1 MCASARRSNR
11 KKPSPFYAPFF
22 LTSPLPVLFS
32 LVFILILIFFIWL
45 LALSELSR
53 YPAAAVRAQQDKQG
67 DL

>member
-22 LTSPLPVLFS
+22 LTSPLPMLLS

-53 YPAAAVRAQQDKQG
+53 YPAAADHSTNQG